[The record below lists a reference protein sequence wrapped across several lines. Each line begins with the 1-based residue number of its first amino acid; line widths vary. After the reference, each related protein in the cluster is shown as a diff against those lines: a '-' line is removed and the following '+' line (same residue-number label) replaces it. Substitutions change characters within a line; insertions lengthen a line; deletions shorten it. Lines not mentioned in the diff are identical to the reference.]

1 MTLGHRPA
9 TLPLR
14 LVLGAT
20 ALLALAA
27 CGNETTAAASD
38 DPTSPAPTSASPTQ
52 QEEEAHRLI
61 SYAGGESPGVEVKQ
75 RSDAD
80 NLRGAP
86 ADFKQFIGDL
96 AQQNSDASSCADGY
110 VGVTV
115 QTLRTDGFAIGGVND
130 CGGYLAL
137 WAVVDGH
144 WKEVA
149 GTQELWD
156 CKILERYQAP
166 SDVVGDAC
174 YDYDAQH
181 ERAYQQ
187 A

>member
-27 CGNETTAAASD
+27 CGNETSATAADA
-38 DPTSPAPTSASPTQ
+38 PTSPAPTSASPTQ
-52 QEEEAHRLI
+52 QEEAPRLI

-75 RSDAD
+75 RSDAAH
-80 NLRGAP
+80 LTGAP

-96 AQQNSDASSCADGY
+96 AQQNADASSCADGY

-156 CKILERYQAP
+156 CKILARYQAP